1 MSKLHN
7 NNISRFRTAINVLGD
22 SIGAGIVYHLSKDEL
37 DYSEELKEQ
46 NGITDYPEA
55 ATDSINLQTNGEMSA
70 LLTSNSP
77 QQNTVQNGEKMR
89 ILVNPHT
96 NK

>member
-1 MSKLHN
+1 M
-7 NNISRFRTAINVLGD
+7 
-22 SIGAGIVYHLSKDEL
+22 YHLSKDEL

-46 NGITDYPEA
+46 NGITEYPEA

-70 LLTSNSP
+70 LLTS
-77 QQNTVQNGEKMR
+77 QQQSNLQNGDKMR